1 MPLRASQ
8 TEVGVSRPLVAQG
21 ADARTPRDPRF
32 DEANGEDAKARIHR
46 FHPWRQVQAES
57 CSSRLSRSVCARY
70 VPVGGFRCL
79 SAANYLADQ
88 STLTQ
93 FAAYQVLLG
102 HLSVSSQ
109 R

>member
-1 MPLRASQ
+1 
-8 TEVGVSRPLVAQG
+8 
-21 ADARTPRDPRF
+21 
-32 DEANGEDAKARIHR
+32 
-46 FHPWRQVQAES
+46 
-57 CSSRLSRSVCARY
+57 VCARY

-88 STLTQ
+88 STLTR
-93 FAAYQVLLG
+93 FAACQVLLG